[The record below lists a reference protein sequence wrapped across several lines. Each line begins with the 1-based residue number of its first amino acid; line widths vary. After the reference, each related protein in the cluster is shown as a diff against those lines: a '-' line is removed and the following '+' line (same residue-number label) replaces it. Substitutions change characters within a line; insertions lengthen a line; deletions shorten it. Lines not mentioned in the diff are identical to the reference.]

1 MTQINKILE
10 QTLQQ
15 NIRTKDGDKETISMI
30 FQYCSF
36 SGVLLIFSVWI
47 SGLYSM
53 VSYDIDFKT
62 PLPLL
67 VMKTTVSDSI
77 LRHKESTKILERVL
91 SAQTDFEIQEFVAS
105 SGGRHKDSVDIQLT
119 NLISQIKT
127 IRDSIATMYNF
138 KVLENHVNFADYLV
152 DKKDSSLKY
161 TDSQY
166 LAVVRFKMKSNI
178 ESRKSKITPDTKFK
192 TYKLDFDKE
201 MELLSIE
208 ETQDLFLTRKYEY
221 MNFLKSLTPSN
232 ITAYLSSQTAIGALS
247 ISYRN
252 ISDLSYSDLEM
263 SKSVGDDKPPQ
274 GQFNLLINKEKHK
287 AYISYNS
294 DEGFTIHI
302 E

>member
-47 SGLYSM
+47 FGLYSM

-67 VMKTTVSDSI
+67 VMPATVSDSN
-77 LRHKESTKILERVL
+77 LRHKESKKIIERVL
-91 SAQTDFEIQEFVAS
+91 NAQTDFEIQEFVAS
-105 SGGRHKDSVDIQLT
+105 SGSRPKDSVDIQLT
-119 NLISQIKT
+119 NLIGQIKT
-127 IRDSIATMYNF
+127 IRDSISTMYNF
-138 KVLENHVNFADYLV
+138 KILENHVNFGDYLL

-166 LAVVRFKMKSNI
+166 LAVVQFKMKSNI
-178 ESRKSKITPDTKFK
+178 ESRKSKVTPDTKFK
-192 TYKLDFDKE
+192 TYEVDFNKE
-201 MELLSIE
+201 MKLLSIK
-208 ETQDLFLTRKYEY
+208 ETQELFLTRKYEY

-232 ITAYLSSQTAIGALS
+232 ITAYLSSKTALGALA
-247 ISYRN
+247 ISYRD
-252 ISDLSYSDLEM
+252 ISDLGYSDLVM
-263 SKSVGDDKPPQ
+263 SKAVGNDKQPK
-274 GQFNLLINKEKHK
+274 GEFNLFINGKEHK

-294 DEGFTIHI
+294 EETYSIYI